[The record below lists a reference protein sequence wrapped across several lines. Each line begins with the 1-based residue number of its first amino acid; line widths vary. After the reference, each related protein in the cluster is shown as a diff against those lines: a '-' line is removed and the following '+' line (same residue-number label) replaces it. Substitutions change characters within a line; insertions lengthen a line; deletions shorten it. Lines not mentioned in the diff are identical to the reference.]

1 KVVGIV
7 GHLTPTK
14 GQLEL
19 IEAFAAI
26 SRETPDAVLL
36 IIGEALFNRGADY
49 MKQLM
54 RAASLCAG
62 TDRVR
67 FLGARDDMPAL
78 MRGLDLLV
86 VNSRTEAFALTV
98 LEGLA
103 GGTAILATA
112 VDGTPEMI
120 RHGENGW
127 LIPARDQQRL
137 VAAIHLLLDDGNLR
151 EQLGSNGR
159 RDAIARFS
167 AERFATEIHSF
178 YRGIL
183 ESGTTP
189 HESARRLEVKLSA
202 D

>member
-1 KVVGIV
+1 
-7 GHLTPTK
+7 
-14 GQLEL
+14 
-19 IEAFAAI
+19 
-26 SRETPDAVLL
+26 
-36 IIGEALFNRGADY
+36 
-49 MKQLM
+49 
-54 RAASLCAG
+54 
-62 TDRVR
+62 
-67 FLGARDDMPAL
+67 

-86 VNSRTEAFALTV
+86 VNSHTEAFALTV

-103 GGTAILATA
+103 SGTAILATA

-120 RHGENGW
+120 RHKENGW
-127 LIPARDQQRL
+127 LVPAGNQQTL
-137 VAAIHLLLDDGNLR
+137 AAAMLLLLGDQNRR

-167 AERFATEIHSF
+167 TERFATEVHAF

-189 HESARRLEVKLSA
+189 HESTRKLEVKLSP